1 MMAGFLDACFQAYKI
16 ILPLLD
22 TIIPMN
28 ICPDE
33 TALIWKFQRSFFTV
47 FSDFHESYGKL
58 LYPQGRLRSRKDT
71 KL

>member
-33 TALIWKFQRSFFTV
+33 TALIWKFQRSFFYS
-47 FSDFHESYGKL
+47 F
-58 LYPQGRLRSRKDT
+58 Q
-71 KL
+71 